1 MGKLHV
7 KIKIQVSKAMF
18 LSKYGSLHLYNE
30 YLKKRFIIDHKTL
43 QSDKTNGWT
52 LIGIPEK

>member
-18 LSKYGSLHLYNE
+18 LSKYGNLGLYNE
-30 YLKKRFIIDHKTL
+30 YMKKDLSLTTKNYNLIK
-43 QSDKTNGWT
+43 NGWT
-52 LIGIPEK
+52 LIGITEK